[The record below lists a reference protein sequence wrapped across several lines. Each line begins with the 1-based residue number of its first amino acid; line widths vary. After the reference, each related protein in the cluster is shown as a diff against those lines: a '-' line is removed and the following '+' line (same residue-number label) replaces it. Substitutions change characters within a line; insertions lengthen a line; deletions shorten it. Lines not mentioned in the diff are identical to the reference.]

1 VFEVL
6 ADLFPIHWES
16 AETHEYSQTKFL
28 LPDANNIRLL
38 DAHLRAVVAHLD
50 SPEKW
55 QYFKQQ
61 GLQGCAEVLS
71 AMAKNCEVVWR
82 KHPVNAW
89 QQVWPDPQP
98 YCDLLI
104 AVLGEFGLGTSV
116 ARSCVTDVLCTP
128 MFTFYYLICI
138 RFLQVNAVKC

>member
-1 VFEVL
+1 MFEVL
-6 ADLFPIHWES
+6 AGLFPIHWVS
-16 AETHEYSQTKFL
+16 SVTHESRQANYL
-28 LPDANNIRLL
+28 LPDISNIMLF
-38 DAHLRAVVAHLD
+38 DIHLRAVVAHLD

-71 AMAKNCEVVWR
+71 ATAKNCEVVWR
-82 KHPVNAW
+82 EHPVKAW

-104 AVLGEFGLGTSV
+104 AVLGEFGLETSV
-116 ARSCVTDVLCTP
+116 ARSCVTDMLCTP
-128 MFTFYYLICI
+128 MFTFYYVICI